1 MPINRYHF
9 IVTLTL
15 FGAVVILSILLN
27 RKAYRVGYL
36 EGQAKVYQ
44 DIATMPE
51 DQGNCYG
58 LQNELDALKKK
69 QSKKHK

>member
-15 FGAVVILSILLN
+15 LGTVVVLALSLSHKI
-27 RKAYRVGYL
+27 YRVGFL

-44 DIATMPE
+44 DIATMPA
-51 DQGNCYG
+51 DDSVCYG
-58 LQNELDALKKK
+58 LQSELSKLKKQLKK
-69 QSKKHK
+69 QK